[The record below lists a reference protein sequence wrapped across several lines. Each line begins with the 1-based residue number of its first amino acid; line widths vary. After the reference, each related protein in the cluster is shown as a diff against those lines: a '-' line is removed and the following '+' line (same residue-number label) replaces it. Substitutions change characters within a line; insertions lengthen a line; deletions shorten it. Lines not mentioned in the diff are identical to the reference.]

1 MSKLYKKRGGKILN
15 QWVKEEMPLDKIF
28 TNFRSPNA
36 MRKALDSI
44 GEAVA
49 EEEFEI
55 DCYAN
60 GYCECNI
67 LNCKER
73 FNQEEHDSND
83 LWEHRYSHIEE
94 LRKWN
99 EENGR

>member
-1 MSKLYKKRGGKILN
+1 M
-15 QWVKEEMPLDKIF
+15 KESHNTWASPLDKIF
-28 TNFRSPNA
+28 TNFRSPNS

-44 GEAVA
+44 GEAIA

-55 DCYAN
+55 DCGAN

-73 FNQEEHDSND
+73 FYREEHDFSD
-83 LWEHRYSHIEE
+83 LCEHRYSHIDQLQE
-94 LRKWN
+94 WN
-99 EENGR
+99 DERR